1 MNNKYEVIWASIA
14 ENDLARIIEYIA
26 NDSSANAL
34 KVLNK
39 LKEKAANLHH
49 SPKRGRI
56 IPELQE
62 NGIYQYRELMVA
74 PWRLM
79 YRVQED
85 KVYVLA
91 VLDSR
96 QNIEDILLK
105 RVLDAKL

>member
-1 MNNKYEVIWASIA
+1 MNKENEVIWASAA
-14 ENDLARIIEYIA
+14 ENDLAGIIEYLA
-26 NDSSANAL
+26 ADSPANAL
-34 KVLNK
+34 KVLDK
-39 LKEKAANLHH
+39 LKEKAANHHH

-62 NGIYQYRELMVA
+62 YEIYLYREIIIA

-85 KVYVLA
+85 KIYVLA

-105 RVLDAKL
+105 RVLNAKL

>member
-1 MNNKYEVIWASIA
+1 MNKKHEVIWTSSA
-14 ENDLARIIEYIA
+14 ENDLAGIIEYLA
-26 NDSSANAL
+26 ADSPANAL
-34 KVLNK
+34 KVLDK
-39 LKEKAANLHH
+39 LKEKAANLYH

-62 NGIYQYRELMVA
+62 YGIHQYREIIAA

-79 YRVQED
+79 YRAQED
-85 KVYVLA
+85 KVYVIA

-105 RVLDAKL
+105 KVLTAKL

>member
-14 ENDLARIIEYIA
+14 ENDLARIIEYIG
-26 NDSSANAL
+26 NDSPANTL
-34 KVLNK
+34 KILNK

>member
-1 MNNKYEVIWASIA
+1 MNNKYEVIWTSIA

-26 NDSSANAL
+26 NDSPANAL

-39 LKEKAANLHH
+39 LKEKAANLYH
-49 SPKRGRI
+49 SPKRSRI

-62 NGIYQYRELMVA
+62 NGIYQYRELIVA

-79 YRVQED
+79 YKVQED

-96 QNIEDILLK
+96 ENIEDILLK

>member
-1 MNNKYEVIWASIA
+1 MNKKYDVIWASVA

-26 NDSSANAL
+26 NDNPANAL

-56 IPELQE
+56 ISELQE
-62 NGIYQYRELMVA
+62 YGIYQFRELIVA

-79 YRVQED
+79 YRAQED

-91 VLDSR
+91 VLDSK

-105 RVLDAKL
+105 RVLDAE

>member
-1 MNNKYEVIWASIA
+1 VNKKYEVIWASAA
-14 ENDLARIIEYIA
+14 ENDLAGIIEYLA
-26 NDSSANAL
+26 ADSPANAL
-34 KVLNK
+34 KVLDK

-62 NGIYQYRELMVA
+62 CGIYQYHEIIIA

-85 KVYVLA
+85 KVFVLA

-105 RVLDAKL
+105 RVLNAKL

>member
-1 MNNKYEVIWASIA
+1 MNKENEVIWASAA
-14 ENDLARIIEYIA
+14 ENDLAGIIEYLA
-26 NDSSANAL
+26 ADSPANAL
-34 KVLNK
+34 KVLDK
-39 LKEKAANLHH
+39 LREKAANLHH

-62 NGIYQYRELMVA
+62 YGIYQYRESIVA

-105 RVLDAKL
+105 RVLNAKL

>member
-1 MNNKYEVIWASIA
+1 MNKKYEVTWASVA
-14 ENDLARIIEYIA
+14 ENDLARIIEYLA
-26 NDSSANAL
+26 NDSPANAL

-39 LKEKAANLHH
+39 LKEKATNLHH

-62 NGIYQYRELMVA
+62 YGIYQYRELIVA

-79 YRVQED
+79 YRAQED
-85 KVYVLA
+85 KIYVLA

-105 RVLDAKL
+105 RVLDVNL

>member
-1 MNNKYEVIWASIA
+1 MNKKYAVIWASTA
-14 ENDLARIIEYIA
+14 ERDLARIIEYLAI
-26 NDSSANAL
+26 DSPANAL
-34 KVLNK
+34 KIMDK
-39 LKEKAANLHH
+39 FKEKAANLYH

-62 NGIYQYRELMVA
+62 YGIYQFRELIIA
-74 PWRLM
+74 PWRLI
-79 YRVQED
+79 YRAQVD

-105 RVLDAKL
+105 RILEA

>member
-1 MNNKYEVIWASIA
+1 VNKKYEVTWASVA

-26 NDSSANAL
+26 NDSPANAL

-39 LKEKAANLHH
+39 LKEKAANLHR
-49 SPKRGRI
+49 SPKRGCV

-62 NGIYQYRELMVA
+62 YGIYQYRELIVA

-79 YRVQED
+79 YRTQED

-105 RVLDAKL
+105 RILDAKL

>member
-1 MNNKYEVIWASIA
+1 MNNKDEVIWASVA
-14 ENDLARIIEYIA
+14 ENDLAKIIEYIA
-26 NDSSANAL
+26 NDNPANAS

-62 NGIYQYRELMVA
+62 YGIYQYRELIVD
-74 PWRLM
+74 PWRLI
-79 YRVQED
+79 YRAQED

>member
-1 MNNKYEVIWASIA
+1 MNKIYEVIWASAA
-14 ENDLARIIEYIA
+14 ENDLAGIIEYLAI
-26 NDSSANAL
+26 DSPANAL
-34 KVLNK
+34 KVLGK
-39 LKEKAANLHH
+39 LKEKAANLFH

-62 NGIYQYRELMVA
+62 HGIYQYRELIAA

-79 YRVQED
+79 YRAQED

>member
-1 MNNKYEVIWASIA
+1 MPPKISTIHM
-14 ENDLARIIEYIA
+14 
-26 NDSSANAL
+26 
-34 KVLNK
+34 LNK
-39 LKEKAANLHH
+39 LKEKDVNFHH
-49 SPKRGRI
+49 SPQPRRI

-62 NGIYQYRELMVA
+62 CGIYQYRELIVA
-74 PWRLM
+74 PWRIM

-105 RVLDAKL
+105 RILDVKL

>member
-1 MNNKYEVIWASIA
+1 MNKIDEVIWASA
-14 ENDLARIIEYIA
+14 VENDLAGIIEYLAI
-26 NDSSANAL
+26 DSPANAL
-34 KVLNK
+34 KVLDK

-62 NGIYQYRELMVA
+62 YGIYQYRELIAA

-79 YRVQED
+79 YRAQED

-105 RVLDAKL
+105 RVLDAKF

>member
-1 MNNKYEVIWASIA
+1 VNKKYEVIWARVA

-26 NDSSANAL
+26 YDNPANAL

-62 NGIYQYRELMVA
+62 YGIYQFRELIVT

-79 YRVQED
+79 YRAQEG

-105 RVLDAKL
+105 RVLDAE

>member
-1 MNNKYEVIWASIA
+1 MNKKYEVIWASVV

-26 NDSSANAL
+26 NDSPANAL

-49 SPKRGRI
+49 SPKHGRI
-56 IPELQE
+56 IPELLE
-62 NGIYQYRELMVA
+62 HGIYQYRELIVA

-79 YRVQED
+79 YRAQED

>member
-1 MNNKYEVIWASIA
+1 VNKKYEVIWASVA

-26 NDSSANAL
+26 NDNPANAL

-62 NGIYQYRELMVA
+62 YGIYQFRELIVD
-74 PWRLM
+74 PWRLL
-79 YRVQED
+79 YRAQED

-105 RVLDAKL
+105 RVLDAE

>member
-1 MNNKYEVIWASIA
+1 VNKKYEVIWASVA

-26 NDSSANAL
+26 IDSPANAL

-39 LKEKAANLHH
+39 LKEKASNLHH

-62 NGIYQYRELMVA
+62 YGIHQYRELIVD

-79 YRVQED
+79 YRAQEE

-105 RVLDAKL
+105 RVLDAEL

>member
-1 MNNKYEVIWASIA
+1 MNNKYEVIWTCIA

-26 NDSSANAL
+26 NDSPANAL

-39 LKEKAANLHH
+39 LKEKAPNLHH

>member
-1 MNNKYEVIWASIA
+1 MNKQYEVIWASVA
-14 ENDLARIIEYIA
+14 KDDLARIIEYIA
-26 NDSSANAL
+26 IDNPANAL

-39 LKEKAANLHH
+39 LKEKAAYLYHL
-49 SPKRGRI
+49 PKRGQI

-62 NGIYQYRELMVA
+62 YGIYQYRELIVA
-74 PWRLM
+74 PWRMM

>member
-1 MNNKYEVIWASIA
+1 MNKKYEVIWASVA

-26 NDSSANAL
+26 NDSPANAL

-39 LKEKAANLHH
+39 LREKAANLHH

-62 NGIYQYRELMVA
+62 CGIYQYRELIVT

-79 YRVQED
+79 YRAQED

>member
-1 MNNKYEVIWASIA
+1 MNNKYEVIWASVA

-26 NDSSANAL
+26 NDSPANAL

-39 LKEKAANLHH
+39 LKKKAANLHH
-49 SPKRGRI
+49 SPKHGRI

-62 NGIYQYRELMVA
+62 YGIYQYRELIVA

-79 YRVQED
+79 YRAQED

>member
-1 MNNKYEVIWASIA
+1 MNNKYEVIWASIV
-14 ENDLARIIEYIA
+14 ENDLAGIIEYIA
-26 NDSSANAL
+26 NDSPANAL

>member
-1 MNNKYEVIWASIA
+1 VNNKYEVIWASIA

>member
-26 NDSSANAL
+26 NNSPANAL

-39 LKEKAANLHH
+39 LKEKAANLNH

-79 YRVQED
+79 YRVQEA
-85 KVYVLA
+85 KIYVLA

-105 RVLDAKL
+105 RVLDVKL

>member
-1 MNNKYEVIWASIA
+1 MNKKYEVIWASVA

-26 NDSSANAL
+26 NDSTRNAL

-39 LKEKAANLHH
+39 LKKKTANLHH

-56 IPELQE
+56 IPELHE
-62 NGIYQYRELMVA
+62 YGIYQYRELIIA

-79 YRVQED
+79 YRVQEER
-85 KVYVLA
+85 VYVLA

-105 RVLDAKL
+105 RILEAKL

>member
-1 MNNKYEVIWASIA
+1 VNKKYEVIWASVA

-26 NDSSANAL
+26 NDSTANAL
-34 KVLNK
+34 RVLNK
-39 LKEKAANLHH
+39 LKNKAASLHH
-49 SPKRGRI
+49 APKRGRI

-62 NGIYQYRELMVA
+62 YGIYQYREIIVA

-85 KVYVLA
+85 KVHVLA

-96 QNIEDILLK
+96 QNLEDILL
-105 RVLDAKL
+105 RRILDAE

>member
-26 NDSSANAL
+26 NDSPVNAL

-74 PWRLM
+74 PWRLL
-79 YRVQED
+79 YRVQEN

-105 RVLDAKL
+105 RVLDTKL